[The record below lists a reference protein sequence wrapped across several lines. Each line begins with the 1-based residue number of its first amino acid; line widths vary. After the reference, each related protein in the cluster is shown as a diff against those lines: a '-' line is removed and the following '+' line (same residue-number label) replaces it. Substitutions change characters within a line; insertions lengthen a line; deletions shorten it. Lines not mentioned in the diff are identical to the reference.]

1 MRRTFPLADVNGDG
15 RVSFAEFK
23 QFIQLKAWNTH
34 LEMAVEDLVEQV
46 AQQVDESLQES
57 TLQTIED
64 SLQESLDVSQS
75 LLDDELENTSDQ
87 PPPLATLPGTVLRNG
102 ELWPDRPAYYVR
114 LQEQWVATSWAEYA
128 RLVRQTARAMLQLGV
143 ERGRTVCMLGDN
155 RPEWTIFDVAA
166 MAIGAVP
173 AGIYTTNSPVEC
185 SYIINHSEATVVL
198 VENLRQWNK
207 IKSEWDGGRLP
218 ALKHVIMMTGTP
230 DDTRVQAW
238 EQFLALGDFVKAELV
253 DESIAQVLTANH
265 QTVIGACK
273 AYFSLV
279 IEARSSTR
287 ASVSLALTFSWT
299 KMQLQ
304 PWSTARGPLAHPRGF
319 CFPITTSHGRPRSWP
334 IWAK

>member
-1 MRRTFPLADVNGDG
+1 VLTVRGVVRDSWELFNLLGQKGGTLSESGAEFVRRTFPLADVNGDG

-155 RPEWTIFDVAA
+155 RPEWTIL
-166 MAIGAVP
+166 MSQRWQSGR
-173 AGIYTTNSPVEC
+173 C
-185 SYIINHSEATVVL
+185 RL
-198 VENLRQWNK
+198 V
-207 IKSEWDGGRLP
+207 S
-218 ALKHVIMMTGTP
+218 TP
-230 DDTRVQAW
+230 PTRGRVQLHY
-238 EQFLALGDFVKAELV
+238 QPLGG
-253 DESIAQVLTANH
+253 H
-265 QTVIGACK
+265 
-273 AYFSLV
+273 
-279 IEARSSTR
+279 
-287 ASVSLALTFSWT
+287 
-299 KMQLQ
+299 
-304 PWSTARGPLAHPRGF
+304 RGPRGE
-319 CFPITTSHGRPRSWP
+319 PPAVEQDQKRVGWWETPSTQARHYDDRY
-334 IWAK
+334 A